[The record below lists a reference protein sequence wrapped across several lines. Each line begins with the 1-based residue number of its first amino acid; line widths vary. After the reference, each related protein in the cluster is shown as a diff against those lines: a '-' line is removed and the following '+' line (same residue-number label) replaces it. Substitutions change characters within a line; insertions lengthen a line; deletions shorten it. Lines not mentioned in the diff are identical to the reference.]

1 MNVNSFK
8 GYASS
13 SNVEI
18 LNSSNPELQFKN
30 TEFSIKNKLKQLLTE
45 PRAFKFVATLVLVF
59 KKIKSGDKAK
69 YDTFYLNSRAEI
81 IINESDIENVFEWI
95 YITSNQRYKNI

>member
-1 MNVNSFK
+1 M
-8 GYASS
+8 
-13 SNVEI
+13 
-18 LNSSNPELQFKN
+18 
-30 TEFSIKNKLKQLLTE
+30 
-45 PRAFKFVATLVLVF
+45 ATLVLVF

-69 YDTFYLNSRAEI
+69 YDTFYLNLRAEI